1 MVTSTSN
8 VSRKHFPSLLA
19 VLTLIKPVTWFPP
32 MWAFLCGAVSTSNLS
47 LDTIWITIIGL
58 ILSGPIICGM
68 SQAVNDWYDKDVD
81 LINEPNRP
89 IPSGRIPG
97 KWGLWIAI
105 TMTLIGGVVS
115 WFLGIWGFCATIL
128 AIICAW
134 AYSAEPIRLKRSG
147 IIGPGVVAICYEGL
161 PWFTGAAILT
171 SAFPETH
178 IIFIAAIY
186 AFGAFGIM
194 TLNDFKAMEGDKK
207 MGIRSL
213 PVVLGPKSA
222 GLLACIVMVLAQLI
236 IVGFLLFLDMGPIAF
251 LILALLF
258 LQILAMFRMMKNP
271 KKLVPWYNATGV
283 LLYVTGMMITAMGLG
298 FSGGT

>member
-1 MVTSTSN
+1 MVTNTSN

-105 TMTLIGGVVS
+105 IMTLIGGVVS

-194 TLNDFKAMEGDKK
+194 TLIDFKAMKGDKK

-213 PVVLGPKSA
+213 PVVLGPKPA

-236 IVGFLLFLDMGPIAF
+236 VAGSLLFLDLVPIAF

-283 LLYVTGMMITAMGLG
+283 FLYVTGMMITAMGLG
-298 FSGGT
+298 FSGVI